1 MSAFAGGDYYHYGQQ
16 DGQGSSALFYEPTAI
31 AVDPQGNIYT
41 IDSEGHLLRKI
52 KPDGTVNTLLGP
64 RAPDIAGPY
73 DLFHSVALAKDKN
86 GNLFF
91 SISAGILAMT
101 TDGKITRYATG
112 GIGET
117 DGPAQL
123 ATYRAIAGIA
133 VDDAGTLYITD
144 NNRIRKIGW
153 Q

>member
-1 MSAFAGGDYYHYGQQ
+1 M
-16 DGQGSSALFYEPTAI
+16 
-31 AVDPQGNIYT
+31 
-41 IDSEGHLLRKI
+41 RKI

-73 DLFHSVALAKDKN
+73 DLFHSVALATDKN

-91 SISAGILAMT
+91 SISEGIMEMNP
-101 TDGKITRYATG
+101 DGKITRYATG